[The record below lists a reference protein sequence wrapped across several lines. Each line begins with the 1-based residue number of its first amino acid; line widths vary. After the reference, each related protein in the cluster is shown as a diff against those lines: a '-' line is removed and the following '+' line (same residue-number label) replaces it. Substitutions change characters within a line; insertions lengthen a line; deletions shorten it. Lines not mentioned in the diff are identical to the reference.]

1 MIDLFKAKLLKWQ
14 NETQSSIRTE
24 DLQICRWVLYCFYT
38 TTALNKHKLKF
49 RGFVIGEMF
58 LFHFLK
64 HKCNLNK
71 HISGINLFEVRQS
84 NSVASNSTSKY
95 FFSIRKLQNFQKKHF
110 LFSIDWRT
118 VGWLSVE
125 FPTEGLKASF
135 SIKHFESKIGP
146 WMIKHW
152 LWPSIF
158 QNLYCISLK
167 IFIF

>member
-1 MIDLFKAKLLKWQ
+1 MIDLFKAKLPKWQ

-24 DLQICRWVLYCFYT
+24 DLQICWWVLYCFYT

-95 FFSIRKLQNFQKKHF
+95 FFFNKKTAKFSKKNHF
-110 LFSIDWRT
+110 FIFYWLKNSGMAVCWVSHGRVKSKFFHQTFRIKNRT
-118 VGWLSVE
+118 VELSRWLNICYDRA
-125 FPTEGLKASF
+125 FF
-135 SIKHFESKIGP
+135 RI
-146 WMIKHW
+146 
-152 LWPSIF
+152 
-158 QNLYCISLK
+158 CIAIL
-167 IFIF
+167 